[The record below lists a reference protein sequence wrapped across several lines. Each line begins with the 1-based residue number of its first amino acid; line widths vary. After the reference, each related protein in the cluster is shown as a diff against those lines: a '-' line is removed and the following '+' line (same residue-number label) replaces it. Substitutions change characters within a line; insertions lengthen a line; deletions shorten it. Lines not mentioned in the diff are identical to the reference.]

1 VKTRRIEREIKDK
14 SEIESIITRATVARI
29 GLCRQ
34 GIPYVVPVN
43 FGYQDGRLY
52 FHSATQGKKIDI
64 IRQNNQVCFE
74 MDIDQ
79 ELVKSENP
87 CKCGMKYRS
96 VIGFGRA
103 SFIDDFTGKRKALN
117 IITGHY
123 LDDFR
128 EFDRE
133 QIENTA
139 VIKIE
144 IESMSGKKSRY

>member
-1 VKTRRIEREIKDK
+1 VKTRRTEREIKDK
-14 SEIESIITRATVARI
+14 SEIESIISRATVARI
-29 GLCRQ
+29 GLCRH

-52 FHSATQGKKIDI
+52 FHSATQGKKIEI
-64 IRQNNQVCFE
+64 IRQNNRVCFE

-87 CKCGMKYRS
+87 CKYGMKYRS

-103 SFIDDFTGKRKALN
+103 SLIDDFAGKRKALN

-123 LDDFR
+123 LDGFG

>member
-1 VKTRRIEREIKDK
+1 MRRAEREIKDK
-14 SEIESIITRATVARI
+14 SEIESIINRATVSRI
-29 GLCRQ
+29 GLCLNDS
-34 GIPYVVPVN
+34 PYVVPVN

-52 FHSATQGKKIDI
+52 FHSAPRGKKIDI
-64 IRQNNQVCFE
+64 IRQNNRVCFE
-74 MDIDQ
+74 MDVEQ
-79 ELVKSENP
+79 ELVKSKNP
-87 CKCGMKYRS
+87 CECSMKYRS

-103 SFIDDFTGKRKALN
+103 SFIHDLTEKRRALR

-123 LDDFR
+123 LDAFG
-128 EFDRE
+128 EFDGK